1 MLLCIPQVLTPD
13 ALARVRTLIDEA
25 GWVDGRVTAGAQS
38 ARAKKNT
45 QLPED
50 SDAAREAR
58 AIVSSALGNHPLF
71 LSAALPLK
79 VFPPLF
85 NRYTVGDRFGAHI
98 DNAIR
103 PVRGSPERVRTDLSA
118 TLFLTDPDDYDGGE
132 LVIETKFGTQDVKL
146 DAGDMVLY
154 PASSLHQVTEV
165 TRGARISSFFWI
177 QSMIRDD
184 GEREL
189 LFDLD
194 QSIQSLAQERSHHDP
209 EVIRLTG
216 IYHNLTR
223 RWADA

>member
-1 MLLCIPQVLTPD
+1 MLLCIPQVLSQDSVHQLRSMID
-13 ALARVRTLIDEA
+13 AADWI
-25 GWVDGRVTAGAQS
+25 DGRGTAGAQS
-38 ARAKKNT
+38 AQAKKNT
-45 QLPED
+45 QLPEN
-50 SDAAREAR
+50 SDAARQAR
-58 AIVSSALGNHPLF
+58 AVVSQALGNQPLF

-85 NRYTVGDRFGAHI
+85 NRYGPGDRFGAHV

-103 PVRGSPERVRTDLSA
+103 PVTGSAERVRTDLSA

-132 LVIETKFGTQDVKL
+132 LVIETKFGAQEVKL
-146 DAGDMVLY
+146 NAGDMVLY
-154 PASSLHQVTEV
+154 PASSLHHVTEV

-194 QSIQSLAQERSHHDP
+194 QSIQTLASQHSHRDP

>member
-1 MLLCIPQVLTPD
+1 
-13 ALARVRTLIDEA
+13 
-25 GWVDGRVTAGAQS
+25 
-38 ARAKKNT
+38 
-45 QLPED
+45 
-50 SDAAREAR
+50 
-58 AIVSSALGNHPLF
+58 
-71 LSAALPLK
+71 
-79 VFPPLF
+79 
-85 NRYTVGDRFGAHI
+85 
-98 DNAIR
+98 
-103 PVRGSPERVRTDLSA
+103 
-118 TLFLTDPDDYDGGE
+118 
-132 LVIETKFGTQDVKL
+132 
-146 DAGDMVLY
+146 MVLY